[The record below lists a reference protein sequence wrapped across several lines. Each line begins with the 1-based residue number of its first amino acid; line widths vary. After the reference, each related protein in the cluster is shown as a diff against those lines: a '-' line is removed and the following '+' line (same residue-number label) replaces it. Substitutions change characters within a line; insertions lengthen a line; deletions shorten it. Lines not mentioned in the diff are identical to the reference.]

1 MDASSEART
10 RLKLLFVSRD
20 SSNPLPNYQRVDM
33 IRPLISFNGF
43 QIAHV
48 PHHREFVHNAVS
60 AQQIP
65 AQPRTLQRDLDVV
78 LLQHRNVRQVR
89 PNRYQS
95 APASGSLAVHAD
107 RWRTAA
113 ASRIPDARRI
123 VGELYELQCRAQYCL
138 VGWNYKVAAERDM
151 NLQVKGRGGP
161 FIGTEI
167 RLG

>member
-1 MDASSEART
+1 VDASSEART
-10 RLKLLFVSRD
+10 RLTLLFVSRD
-20 SSNPLPNYQRVDM
+20 SRNPLSNYQRVDM

-113 ASRIPDARRI
+113 ASRIPDAAIEERQARSHR
-123 VGELYELQCRAQYCL
+123 CRQTWL
-138 VGWNYKVAAERDM
+138 
-151 NLQVKGRGGP
+151 L
-161 FIGTEI
+161 
-167 RLG
+167 RLGARLGAVFHRSGNS